1 MLINIKTSYFYFTNH
16 YIDIF
21 KYKNPT
27 IKFLDRIEND
37 INKHNF
43 YLNNINIFPSNVKTH
58 NGYLFEHVE
67 KENGYI
73 YERNDVITEINK
85 EDTIYVAYNIW
96 LKNIVNDFDKT
107 YKKIQDVFSNIGG
120 ISQVVIFISFWLN
133 KFYNNYIELIDT
145 DDLLFS
151 SIKKR
156 NNDKKKQ
163 TRNKIVKNKFE
174 ELYNEKKII

>member
-1 MLINIKTSYFYFTNH
+1 M
-16 YIDIF
+16 
-21 KYKNPT
+21 
-27 IKFLDRIEND
+27 
-37 INKHNF
+37 
-43 YLNNINIFPSNVKTH
+43 
-58 NGYLFEHVE
+58 
-67 KENGYI
+67 
-73 YERNDVITEINK
+73 
-85 EDTIYVAYNIW
+85 
-96 LKNIVNDFDKT
+96 
-107 YKKIQDVFSNIGG
+107 
-120 ISQVVIFISFWLN
+120 VIFISSWLN